1 MCLKKNFRE
10 SNIEVVLPDLLVVEE
25 CFTVLQYT
33 GIQYLPLFG
42 FIARPLLVI
51 LQVTYFDSLSE
62 GPSWT
67 VIGVVVGIVVLGVTM
82 AGLVTWWFCKKKKSR
97 KNSKM

>member
-1 MCLKKNFRE
+1 MCLKKSFRE
-10 SNIEVVLPDLLVVEE
+10 SNLEVVLPDLLVLEE
-25 CFTVLQYT
+25 CFAVLQYT

-62 GPSWT
+62 GPSRT
-67 VIGVVVGIVVLGVTM
+67 VIGVVVGVVLVIM
-82 AGLVTWWFCKKKKSR
+82 AGLVTWCFCKEKKSR